1 MKRALLAGLLA
12 LVWALPVH
20 AAKKK
25 SMHEQI
31 ARHAAVIGA
40 NRLAADVNDY
50 QGRLLLRFALALT
63 PEDELALAA
72 AGLVEGGKKPQPTE
86 TKVTEEKLYSVIASG
101 AEHLRQKGWPRNA
114 KAAQLCLL
122 YYRIVE
128 RARPNDDGVKQGLLA
143 LRNMGID
150 GDLEQAL
157 ARTGS
162 LEEVFAGRSP
172 AEQREALAADKSR
185 MRRTLAAAAA
195 KEEEARRE
203 AEAARSAGKTASKAN
218 TQDDFREAVES
229 FYEPYG
235 EAAAELARSALR
247 VKRGQQVE
255 RALRGRRAV
264 VGWQGTIKRMAATRG
279 GDGRL
284 TIQLDGSNI
293 QLRTRRASLSD
304 AIDRTLIKKGSAL
317 YEAMAEISEGD
328 AVSFSGEFVAD
339 PKEKRDFIRAASST
353 ERDPMLAP
361 EYIFRFRTVT
371 PR

>member
-229 FYEPYG
+229 FYEP
-235 EAAAELARSALR
+235 
-247 VKRGQQVE
+247 
-255 RALRGRRAV
+255 
-264 VGWQGTIKRMAATRG
+264 
-279 GDGRL
+279 
-284 TIQLDGSNI
+284 
-293 QLRTRRASLSD
+293 
-304 AIDRTLIKKGSAL
+304 
-317 YEAMAEISEGD
+317 
-328 AVSFSGEFVAD
+328 
-339 PKEKRDFIRAASST
+339 
-353 ERDPMLAP
+353 
-361 EYIFRFRTVT
+361 
-371 PR
+371 